1 MRKQNGVG
9 LYRTYCTPC
18 EFQLRQ
24 LFLGS
29 SFAGSQRPRRCL
41 IALSL
46 IDISFLE
53 QTATGNFLDLNSW
66 CFMLSNK
73 NADILLAL
81 QNLYR
86 AFFISWRDNDLSK
99 DIRDLGCHL
108 LGNFAVD
115 CDDATKS
122 RHRVTRMRSSVSRS
136 NGLVRISKATRVC
149 VLDDSHASPLMI
161 TCRTPCCVRILVV
174 VVAHIPSL

>member
-1 MRKQNGVG
+1 GIHAVNLSHADANGCAFMRKQNGVG

-41 IALSL
+41 IALTL

-53 QTATGNFLDLNSW
+53 QAATGNFLDLNSW

-73 NADILLAL
+73 NPDILLDL
-81 QNLYR
+81 QNLSR
-86 AFFISWRDNDLSK
+86 AFFISCRENQLNK
-99 DIRDLGCHL
+99 HIRNLGCPL
-108 LGNFAVD
+108 LGNSAAD
-115 CDDATKS
+115 CDDAAKS
-122 RHRVTRMRSSVSRS
+122 RPRVTRMRSSVSRS
-136 NGLVRISKATRVC
+136 NGLVRN
-149 VLDDSHASPLMI
+149 
-161 TCRTPCCVRILVV
+161 
-174 VVAHIPSL
+174 